1 MTAVVAIRDIS
12 PSKSSTKAQHS
23 NSDPN
28 NRSESEVEVP
38 NNKQSTRLSEPNKE
52 ILDTNLLNSEN
63 VNDLLHSA
71 ENFVNKDCEENGLV
85 DSSHKEILQKG
96 AKKCLFDQSDLKNS
110 AEENVSRPLESKNCV
125 LYEKETERES
135 NVTLNSETEIDSG
148 SVNNTIDRDSKLHT
162 TECERIPAKH
172 SQGERKLPDEADHF
186 GSSSDN
192 TEQYLP
198 VTSEEFSAKE
208 ADFSCEGKATHS
220 TADRNTENHHSV
232 DTKSIPSLID
242 NASPCKEAL
251 KLLSTDNS
259 FSRQLCVNEK
269 KAVSLSTDPTME
281 ESKTDV
287 RGIKTDKVET
297 ICQEQSDSE
306 TQNMNEKMEIAVANS
321 ERMPEDPLSVI
332 NKGDGEII
340 TV

>member
-71 ENFVNKDCEENGLV
+71 ENFVNKECEENGLG

-148 SVNNTIDRDSKLHT
+148 SLNNTIDRDSKLHT
-162 TECERIPAKH
+162 TECERIPVKH
-172 SQGERKLPDEADHF
+172 SQGERKLPDEVDLDHF
-186 GSSSDN
+186 GSNSDN
-192 TEQYLP
+192 TEQHLP
-198 VTSEEFSAKE
+198 ITLEELPAKE
-208 ADFSCEGKATHS
+208 ADFSFERKAIHS
-220 TADRNTENHHSV
+220 TADRNTENNHSV

-242 NASPCKEAL
+242 NASPCKETL

-259 FSRQLCVNEK
+259 FSRKLCVNEK
-269 KAVSLSTDPTME
+269 KAVSLSTDATME
-281 ESKTDV
+281 ESKTHV
-287 RGIKTDKVET
+287 RGIKTET
-297 ICQEQSDSE
+297 TCQEQSDSE
-306 TQNMNEKMEIAVANS
+306 TKNMNEKMELAVANS

-332 NKGDGEII
+332 SNGDGEII